1 MLDRHQ
7 LHMIY
12 ICKNN
17 ESKKIMVPIQ
27 KIEEWGRKIGQEFH
41 PERVFLFGSHAY
53 GTPTPDSDVDILV
66 IMQHEGKGWRRASE
80 IRIRVKPT
88 FPVDLLVR
96 TPEEI
101 HARLSLGDCFIKEIV
116 EKGRVLYENDDQGM
130 DSES

>member
-1 MLDRHQ
+1 
-7 LHMIY
+7 
-12 ICKNN
+12 
-17 ESKKIMVPIQ
+17 MVMMQ
-27 KIEEWGRKIGQEFH
+27 KIEEWCRKLGQVFR
-41 PERVFLFGSHAY
+41 PEKVFLFGSYAS

-80 IRIRVKPT
+80 IRTRVKPT

-96 TPEEI
+96 TPAEI
-101 HARLSLGDCFIKEIV
+101 HERLTLGDRFIKEIV